1 MAKLDEKRIGKVH
14 TGFCSY
20 VQDLLSEPNSE
31 KLKDLVLAFCGVK
44 DLGFDVPTKE
54 KDYIK
59 GAAEYYKGNVS
70 KGDELTPCA
79 LGDS

>member
-1 MAKLDEKRIGKVH
+1 MAKQDEKTIGKVH
-14 TGFCSY
+14 TGFCSF
-20 VQDLLSEPNSE
+20 VQDILSEPNSE

-44 DLGFDVPTKE
+44 DLGFDVPTK
-54 KDYIK
+54 DYIK

>member
-31 KLKDLVLAFCGVK
+31 KLKDLVLAFNGIK
-44 DLGFDVPTKE
+44 DLGFDVPTK
-54 KDYIK
+54 DYIK
-59 GAAEYYKGNVS
+59 GAVEYYKGNVD

-79 LGDS
+79 FGDS

>member
-1 MAKLDEKRIGKVH
+1 MAKQDEKTIGKVH

-20 VQDLLSEPNSE
+20 VQDLPSNPNSE
-31 KLKDLVLAFCGVK
+31 KLKDLILAYNGII
-44 DLGFDVPTKE
+44 DLGFDLT

-59 GAAEYYKGNVS
+59 GAVEYYKGNVRE
-70 KGDELTPCA
+70 GDKLTPCA

>member
-1 MAKLDEKRIGKVH
+1 MAKQDEKTIGKVH

-20 VQDLLSEPNSE
+20 VQDLPSHPNSE
-31 KLKDLVLAFCGVK
+31 KLKDLILAYNGII
-44 DLGFDVPTKE
+44 DLGFDLT

-59 GAAEYYKGNVS
+59 GAVEYYKGNVR